1 MLWWSYRRPWPRL
14 LVNGWCDWPLMCHMT
29 QSFGGFQHVAE
40 QTCMI
45 TARIH
50 THTQWIWILCSCC
63 GTMTSPPPP
72 HWWDLSWSFSAE
84 LMCPSQGSS
93 PGFPPFRSTSVGS
106 WWHVVFG
113 AQTEPICWNWH
124 QSQSEQSLSKL
135 WVWLCSLLKQTDKWE
150 ERMEREL
157 LSDRSLQWNHLL
169 GSLYR
174 PVIKNKSSIKWKP
187 CYGEWVG
194 ARRMTSKTS

>member
-14 LVNGWCDWPLMCHMT
+14 LVNWWCNWLLMCHMT

-40 QTCMI
+40 PTMPDYC
-45 TARIH
+45 TH
-50 THTQWIWILCSCC
+50 THTHCESSAHAVAQW
-63 GTMTSPPPP
+63 PPPP
-72 HWWDLSWSFSAE
+72 HWWDLSWSFPAE

-93 PGFPPFRSTSVGS
+93 PGFPRFRSTSVGS

-135 WVWLCSLLKQTDKWE
+135 WVWLCSLLKQTGEWE

-169 GSLYR
+169 WSQT
-174 PVIKNKSSIKWKP
+174 
-187 CYGEWVG
+187 CD
-194 ARRMTSKTS
+194 